1 MDKKSKIIIVLG
13 LPGAGKGTQ
22 AELLSEKFGFYHLE
36 SSKVIQDKL
45 ADMKNSD
52 IEVVDGKEYSFL
64 EEKNKI
70 DAGILMSPPLITFWM
85 KKKIKKLTEEE
96 KGIIMSGSPR
106 TLYEGESLVP
116 FLKDLSGVTNIKV
129 VFINISEEKSLHRNS
144 HRKTCELARH
154 TIIYNEE
161 TDKLTKCPFDGSKFL
176 IRKDDDPEVIK
187 VRFKQYKDRTMPLI
201 ELFKKQGLSIIEIDG
216 SPSPSVVFESILKA
230 VE

>member
-13 LPGAGKGTQ
+13 IPGAGKGTQ
-22 AELLSEKFGFYHLE
+22 AELLSEKLGFYHLE

-45 ADMKNSD
+45 ANMKDSD
-52 IEVVDGKEYSFL
+52 IEVVDGKEYSLL

-85 KKKIKKLTEEE
+85 KEKIKKLAEEE

-106 TLYEGESLVP
+106 TQYEGESLVP
-116 FLKDLSGVTNIKV
+116 FLKDMSGIKNIKV
-129 VFINISEEKSLHRNS
+129 VFINISEEESLHRNS

-176 IRKDDDPEVIK
+176 IRKDDDPKIIK
-187 VRFKQYKDRTMPLI
+187 IRFKQYKDRTSPLI
-201 ELFKKQGLSIIEIDG
+201 ELFKEQSLNVINIDG